1 MLVSSRLLGVKQS
14 DNVFPEN
21 LILVMKEMNI
31 AFVLA
36 EAISGSRSEA
46 NIMFASKR
54 QEFLAYPSTSP
65 SNKEERKPAGHG
77 SAISKVADSMD
88 CLEVSDEQS

>member
-1 MLVSSRLLGVKQS
+1 MVSSRLLGVKQAS
-14 DNVFPEN
+14 DNVY

-46 NIMFASKR
+46 NMMFAFKG

-65 SNKEERKPAGHG
+65 SNKEERRVPAC
-77 SAISKVADSMD
+77 ST
-88 CLEVSDEQS
+88 